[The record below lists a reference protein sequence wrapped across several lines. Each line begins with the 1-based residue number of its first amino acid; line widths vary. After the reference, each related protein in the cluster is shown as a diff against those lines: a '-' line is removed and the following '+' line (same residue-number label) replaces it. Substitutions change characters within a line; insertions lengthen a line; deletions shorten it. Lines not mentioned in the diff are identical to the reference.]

1 MGAIIEINIGSQG
14 SKGLMGASLKDIISK
29 APVITKKKKKKK
41 PEKSLLKKALA
52 STIPFKQKYEVETV

>member
-29 APVITKKKKKKK
+29 SPVITKKKKKKAV
-41 PEKSLLKKALA
+41 KSPLKKALE
-52 STIPFKQKYEVETV
+52 STIPYKQKYEVETV